1 MMRYLNRWSLS
12 GFWVGLMLVAWPV
25 LVPDGLA
32 VGTWILTT
40 AAGPVL
46 FVGVAMF
53 WAESRPTPS
62 VGQARVTVDAGDEGA
77 RRRS

>member
-1 MMRYLNRWSLS
+1 MRYLNRWSLS
-12 GFWVGLMLVAWPV
+12 GFWVALMLVAWPA
-25 LVPDGLA
+25 LVPDELA

-40 AAGPVL
+40 VAGPVL

-53 WAESRPTPS
+53 WEESRPTPS
-62 VGQARVTVDAGDEGA
+62 VGQARVAVDARDAAA